1 MVSNKRISVYIVEDY
16 LLIRKSLIHLLNKI
30 ENIDVLGDFESAE
43 LFFEAFQEKQAD
55 IVIMDLGLPGIN
67 GLDAT
72 MQIKQKYPDT
82 KVIILTSH
90 EKEDEVLAALA
101 VGANAYC
108 YKDVE
113 PECWESLLTDV
124 NNGVLWLHPRVSSV
138 VNRAIPQPISTEFG
152 NLYEK
157 ADENLILTDRE
168 KETLALV
175 VQGKTNTEIA
185 ELLHI
190 SSHTAKAHVGSL
202 LSKLAVTDRVQAAVK
217 AVRTRLVD

>member
-1 MVSNKRISVYIVEDY
+1 MVSNKNISIYIVEDY
-16 LLIRKSLIHLLNKI
+16 LLIRKSLVHVLNKI
-30 ENIDVLGDFESAE
+30 SNIEVLGDFESAE
-43 LFFEAFQEKQAD
+43 LFFEAFHNKQSD

-90 EKEDEVLAALA
+90 EKDDEVLAALA
-101 VGANAYC
+101 IGANAYC
-108 YKDVE
+108 YKDIE
-113 PECWESLLTDV
+113 LECWSSLLNDV
-124 NNGVLWLHPRVSSV
+124 YNGVLWLHPRVSSV
-138 VNRAIPQPISTEFG
+138 VNSVIPQPISTDFE

-157 ADENLILTDRE
+157 KDEKLVLTDRE
-168 KETLALV
+168 KETLTLV

>member
-1 MVSNKRISVYIVEDY
+1 METNKNISVYIVEDY
-16 LLIRKSLIHLLNKI
+16 LLIRKSLVHVLNKI
-30 ENIDVLGDFESAE
+30 DNIEVLGDFESAE
-43 LFFEAFQEKQAD
+43 QFFDAFHDKQSN
-55 IVIMDLGLPGIN
+55 IVIMDLGLPGVN

-72 MQIKQKYPDT
+72 MKIKQKYPDT

-90 EKEDEVLAALA
+90 EREDEVLAALA
-101 VGANAYC
+101 IGANAYC
-108 YKDVE
+108 YKDIE
-113 PECWESLLTDV
+113 PDSWATLLNDV
-124 NNGVLWLHPRVSSV
+124 NNGVLWLHPRISSV
-138 VNRAIPQPISTEFG
+138 VNKALPQPLSTDFE
-152 NLYEK
+152 NLYAK
-157 ADENLILTDRE
+157 SSNNLTLTDRE
-168 KETLALV
+168 KETLELV

>member
-1 MVSNKRISVYIVEDY
+1 MVSNKNIAVYIVEDY
-16 LLIRKSLIHLLNKI
+16 LLIRKALVHIFNKI
-30 ENIDVLGDFESAE
+30 ENVEVLGDFESAE
-43 LFFEAFQEKQAD
+43 LFFDAFHEKQSD

-72 MQIKQKYPDT
+72 MQIKQKNPDT

-101 VGANAYC
+101 IGANAYC
-108 YKDVE
+108 YKDIE
-113 PECWESLLTDV
+113 PDSWFTLLNDV
-124 NNGVLWLHPRVSSV
+124 HNGVLWLHPRVSSV
-138 VNRAIPQPISTEFG
+138 VNKALPQPISTDFE

-157 ADENLILTDRE
+157 VDDKLILTDRE
-168 KETLALV
+168 KEALALV

>member
-1 MVSNKRISVYIVEDY
+1 MMKSNILIIEDHE
-16 LLIRKSLIHLLNKI
+16 LTRFGLKTAFEAC
-30 ENIDVLGDFESAE
+30 ENIERIFEAESAE
-43 LFFEAFQEKQAD
+43 VGIDLVENNPVAL
-55 IVIMDLGLPGIN
+55 IIMDLGLPGIN